1 LKACTYAGAIG
12 ALLLRQQRQQQ
23 NVDSQ
28 FYLHVYE
35 RATTG
40 FPEHLAARRGWGSG

>member
-28 FYLHVYE
+28 FYLHVLD
-35 RATTG
+35 RFITTY
-40 FPEHLAARRGWGSG
+40 PEHLAARRGWGGG